1 MMMMT
6 HNKQRHKV
14 SGIIIN
20 FYQQK
25 ARSRHTYTQQR
36 ERKAAHDGAQH
47 TTAGMYRYI
56 YIPHGIYRQTER
68 YFIGTPIIV

>member
-1 MMMMT
+1 MT
-6 HNKQRHKV
+6 HNKQQRHN
-14 SGIIIN
+14 IWYHIIN
-20 FYQQK
+20 FYQQQ